1 MADKGDKADTADGEK
16 KGKVL
21 PIVLIVLGAVLLAA
35 ASTGATMYLMSSRLV
50 DNAPADGVSE
60 EEEVQPANL
69 GPPIYFGL
77 DPAMVVNFQ
86 NPGPVRFLQVKVQV
100 MAREKKVIEAVKE
113 HMPAIRNDLMML
125 FSSQRYETIKTRE
138 GKDALRQE
146 VLGEIQEILTEQTG
160 EAGVEQVYFTSFVM
174 Q

>member
-1 MADKGDKADTADGEK
+1 MADKADNSDGEK
-16 KGKVL
+16 KSKLL

-35 ASTGATMYLMSSRLV
+35 ASTGATMYLMSSRMLDKAPV
-50 DNAPADGVSE
+50 GEGGEQEQEKPADV
-60 EEEVQPANL
+60 

-77 DPAMVVNFQ
+77 NPAMVVNFQ
-86 NPGPVRFLQVKVQV
+86 NPGPVRFLQVTVQV
-100 MAREKKVIEAVKE
+100 MAREKEVIEAVKE

-125 FSSQRYETIKTRE
+125 FSSQRYETIKSRE
-138 GKDALRQE
+138 GKEALRQE
-146 VLGEIQEILTEQTG
+146 VLGEIQRILTEQTG